1 MSTGKNILM
10 MSALVSKCDLT
21 LEVLNSETPD
31 ARDKGDRTEVLYC
44 LMERT
49 LQAPNQEE
57 GWEV

>member
-1 MSTGKNILM
+1 MSTGKNILT
-10 MSALVSKCDLT
+10 MSALVSNCDLT

-31 ARDKGDRTEVLYC
+31 TRDKGDRTDVLYS

>member
-1 MSTGKNILM
+1 MSTGKNILTI
-10 MSALVSKCDLT
+10 SALVSKCDLT

-31 ARDKGDRTEVLYC
+31 ARDKGDRTDVLYF

>member
-1 MSTGKNILM
+1 
-10 MSALVSKCDLT
+10 VSKCDLT

-31 ARDKGDRTEVLYC
+31 ARDKGERTDVLYF

-49 LQAPNQEE
+49 LQAPHQEE

>member
-1 MSTGKNILM
+1 MSTGKNILT
-10 MSALVSKCDLT
+10 MSALVSNCDLT

-31 ARDKGDRTEVLYC
+31 TRDKGDRTDVLYL